1 MLTGD
6 NPATAQAIAAQAGM
20 DDVRAGLLPQT
31 SWRPSR
37 R

>member
-6 NPATAQAIAAQAGM
+6 NERSAKAIAAQAGV
-20 DDVRAGLLPQT
+20 DEYYAQLLP
-31 SWRPSR
+31 R